1 MAKRQNDNVTFV
13 GNLMIIMFIL
23 AVLVMVISVKLGYT
37 REGEYTI
44 TQVEKV
50 SNTHGSSDHFTT
62 EPKYYVY
69 TDYGVFLIEMSGLNA
84 YPFGLQLIGSKGFPK
99 TLYMKTR
106 GARLEWLGLYPNIIE
121 IQENYE

>member
-1 MAKRQNDNVTFV
+1 M
-13 GNLMIIMFIL
+13 MILLFLLVAL
-23 AVLVMVISVKLGYT
+23 ALVVSVKLGYT

-44 TQVEKV
+44 SHVEKV
-50 SNTHGSSDHFTT
+50 MNTHGDA

-106 GARLEWLGLYPNIIE
+106 GARIEWLGIYPNIIE